1 MQLQSSNRDFGGHE
15 DTPSYD
21 NYCVELLLVRFIIVV
36 VIKSDFV
43 TLGPWAE

>member
-1 MQLQSSNRDFGGHE
+1 MQLPSSNRDFGGHE

-36 VIKSDFV
+36 VIKSDYV
-43 TLGPWAE
+43 TLGPCAE